1 VADPV
6 EPPKASW
13 VFDGVRTA
21 VGVLLGTPMR
31 RRTPLVEPP
40 DVVRR
45 ISVPA
50 QWYLGAH
57 GDPIAQFDYLIL
69 ILMADGSVRW
79 ERDQ

>member
-1 VADPV
+1 MTDPV
-6 EPPKASW
+6 
-13 VFDGVRTA
+13 
-21 VGVLLGTPMR
+21 
-31 RRTPLVEPP
+31 
-40 DVVRR
+40 VVRR

-79 ERDQ
+79 ERDHE